1 MQQVEMKLCL
11 GCNLGSSQAL
21 SSSFRSELSGYD
33 WTARPQ
39 RYTKLTDEIF
49 CRSVDDTYDMSGE
62 VYEDMHEGSIIFCDA
77 TICSIDAELTSIAI
91 LLLWPQALSNVSL
104 VSLQNLKP
112 GLVHLHHN
120 IRS

>member
-1 MQQVEMKLCL
+1 
-11 GCNLGSSQAL
+11 
-21 SSSFRSELSGYD
+21 
-33 WTARPQ
+33 
-39 RYTKLTDEIF
+39 
-49 CRSVDDTYDMSGE
+49 MSGE

-91 LLLWPQALSNVSL
+91 LWPQALSNVSL

>member
-1 MQQVEMKLCL
+1 
-11 GCNLGSSQAL
+11 
-21 SSSFRSELSGYD
+21 
-33 WTARPQ
+33 
-39 RYTKLTDEIF
+39 
-49 CRSVDDTYDMSGE
+49 MSGE

-91 LLLWPQALSNVSL
+91 LWPQAVSL